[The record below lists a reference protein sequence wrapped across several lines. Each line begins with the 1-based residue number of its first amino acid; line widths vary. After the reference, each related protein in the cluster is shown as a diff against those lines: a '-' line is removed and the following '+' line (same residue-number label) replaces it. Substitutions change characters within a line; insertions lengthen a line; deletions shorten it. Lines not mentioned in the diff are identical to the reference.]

1 MPSYAYTMRV
11 VPIDAHRTEMQYDV
25 HRPTDATDEAFD
37 ETHKF
42 FVQVEE
48 EDKFLCVRPQ
58 PSLARS
64 IDSSWIIADQRAEE
78 HGGRRVHHG
87 SVAHSTST
95 SCSACPI

>member
-25 HRPTDATDEAFD
+25 YRPTDATDEAFD

-48 EDKFLCVRPQ
+48 EDKFLCVR
-58 PSLARS
+58 
-64 IDSSWIIADQRAEE
+64 IDSLSSPFSQLTPASD
-78 HGGRRVHHG
+78 RRRR
-87 SVAHSTST
+87 TRRRT
-95 SCSACPI
+95 WKMREKQNP

>member
-25 HRPTDATDEAFD
+25 YRPTDATDEAFN

-48 EDKFLCVRPQ
+48 EDKYLCV
-58 PSLARS
+58 SLRS
-64 IDSSWIIADQRAEE
+64 LQSLLFILMGVADQRAEE

-87 SVAHSTST
+87 SVAHSTFT